1 MNYQDRYVYKKFTMK
16 KIVVEIHHYQIT
28 GLIAALLMLY
38 VITFL
43 AGYFWGKK
51 SALEEFAEQIKN
63 ESFSDKV
70 YASLC
75 ALYDQPTDSAASQI
89 AAPAIDGESQGEII
103 NDQNEQQQE
112 KEKVAGS
119 FVAQLIG
126 YGTEKQAQIYVKAL
140 ERRGIPAELVTRTSV
155 TARGKKRVWYQVVTQ
170 PASYEETQRLAERL
184 AIEDRLAGVS
194 IVENVN

>member
-1 MNYQDRYVYKKFTMK
+1 MK

-28 GLIAALLMLY
+28 GLIAAMLMLY
-38 VITFL
+38 VVTFL

-75 ALYDQPTDSAASQI
+75 ALYDQPADAGTNQTQAQSVDELPQ
-89 AAPAIDGESQGEII
+89 GESII
-103 NDQNEQQQE
+103 NGQEQEE
-112 KEKVAGS
+112 KEKPTGV

-126 YGTEKQAQIYVKAL
+126 YGTEKQAQLYVKAL
-140 ERRGIPAELVTRTSV
+140 ERRGIAADVVTRTSA
-155 TARGKKRVWYQVVTQ
+155 TSRGKKRVWYQVVTQ

-194 IVENVN
+194 IVETVN

>member
-1 MNYQDRYVYKKFTMK
+1 MK

-28 GLIAALLMLY
+28 GLIATILMLY

-75 ALYDQPTDSAASQI
+75 ALYEQPADAGPEASAE
-89 AAPAIDGESQGEII
+89 AATAGESQSS
-103 NDQNEQQQE
+103 DQETPVANPEPE
-112 KEKVAGS
+112 DKEKSATL

-126 YGTEKQAQIYVKAL
+126 YGTEKQAQAYVKAL
-140 ERRGIPAELVTRTSV
+140 ERRAVAAQTIKRTSV
-155 TARGKKRVWYQVVTQ
+155 SARGKKKVWYQVVTL
-170 PASYEETQRLAERL
+170 PAPYKETQQLAERL

-194 IVENVN
+194 IVETVNAYYK

>member
-1 MNYQDRYVYKKFTMK
+1 MK

-28 GLIAALLMLY
+28 GLITAMLMLY

-75 ALYDQPTDSAASQI
+75 ALYDQPAEAGTSQTH
-89 AAPAIDGESQGEII
+89 ARSVDEVPQGESIS
-103 NDQNEQQQE
+103 EQSEQLEE
-112 KEKVAGS
+112 KEKPAGT

-140 ERRGIPAELVTRTSV
+140 ERRGISAEAVTRTSV
-155 TARGKKRVWYQVVTQ
+155 TSRGKKRVWYQVVTQ
-170 PASYEETQRLAERL
+170 PAPYEETQRLAERL

-194 IVENVN
+194 IVETVN

>member
-1 MNYQDRYVYKKFTMK
+1 MK
-16 KIVVEIHHYQIT
+16 KIAVEIHHYQIT
-28 GLIAALLMLY
+28 GLIAAILMLY

-75 ALYDQPTDSAASQI
+75 AMYEQPTE
-89 AAPAIDGESQGEII
+89 AAPAQPVDEAPQGQACGPEL
-103 NDQNEQQQE
+103 EE
-112 KEKVAGS
+112 KEKMAGS
-119 FVAQLIG
+119 EAESPTGSAVGNFVAQLIG
-126 YGTEKQAQIYVKAL
+126 YGTEKQAQFYQKAL
-140 ERRGIPAELVTRTSV
+140 ERRGITAEVVTRTSS

-170 PASYEETQRLAERL
+170 PASYQETQQLAERL

-194 IVENVN
+194 IVETIS

>member
-1 MNYQDRYVYKKFTMK
+1 MK

-28 GLIAALLMLY
+28 GLIAAMLMLY
-38 VITFL
+38 VVTFL

-75 ALYDQPTDSAASQI
+75 ALYDQPADAGANQTQAQSVDEIPQ
-89 AAPAIDGESQGEII
+89 GESSS
-103 NDQNEQQQE
+103 EQEE
-112 KEKVAGS
+112 KEKPTGV

-140 ERRGIPAELVTRTSV
+140 ERRGIASAAITRTST
-155 TARGKKRVWYQVVTQ
+155 TARGKKRVWYQVVTK
-170 PASYEETQRLAERL
+170 PAGYEETQRLAERL

-194 IVENVN
+194 IVETVN

>member
-1 MNYQDRYVYKKFTMK
+1 MK
-16 KIVVEIHHYQIT
+16 KIVIELYHYQVT
-28 GLIAALLMLY
+28 ALIAIIFMLY
-38 VITFL
+38 LVTFL

-75 ALYDQPTDSAASQI
+75 ALYEQQGDTGTSAAIIPLGDSVEE
-89 AAPAIDGESQGEII
+89 PSQGDSG
-103 NDQNEQQQE
+103 NNEPQE
-112 KEKVAGS
+112 KALGA

-126 YGTEKQAQIYVKAL
+126 YGTEKQAQLYVKAL
-140 ERRGIPAELVTRTSV
+140 ERRGISAEVVTRTSM
-155 TARGKKRVWYQVVTQ
+155 TARGKKRVWYQVISQ
-170 PASYEETQRLAERL
+170 AASYEETQRLAERL

-194 IVENVN
+194 IVEIAN